1 MKLLVEIKSPDVKS
15 GSGTDKKS
23 GEPYNWAKQSGWLT
37 LPEKPYPVEI
47 GIRLDTKN
55 NQVPYAAGN
64 YEVGPESFWVDQYG
78 GLRCTPKLVPVGK

>member
-37 LPEKPYPVEI
+37 LPKNLTLSRLVFASTQKTIKFLTPPVT
-47 GIRLDTKN
+47 TKSGPN
-55 NQVPYAAGN
+55 RFGSINTAGCAAHR
-64 YEVGPESFWVDQYG
+64 S
-78 GLRCTPKLVPVGK
+78 